1 MIVKETLC
9 GIKFSTID
17 ITSQITSTVN
27 VFVSAGI
34 AGKLAKKTVML
45 TLYTLTSA
53 TFVVEKVRIVPEIV
67 KKE

>member
-1 MIVKETLC
+1 MKETLC

-27 VFVSAGI
+27 VFVI
-34 AGKLAKKTVML
+34 AGKLAKKTVMF
-45 TLYTLTSA
+45 TLYMLTSA